1 MLKRAFTDFIFS
13 TNTDGS
19 GKAASCIWSLG
30 FFEPTL
36 VRHYQQKREIFLHVM
51 KNESTT

>member
-19 GKAASCIWSLG
+19 GKAASCMWSLG
-30 FFEPTL
+30 FFEQPL
-36 VRHYQQKREIFLHVM
+36 VRHCQHTREIFLHVM